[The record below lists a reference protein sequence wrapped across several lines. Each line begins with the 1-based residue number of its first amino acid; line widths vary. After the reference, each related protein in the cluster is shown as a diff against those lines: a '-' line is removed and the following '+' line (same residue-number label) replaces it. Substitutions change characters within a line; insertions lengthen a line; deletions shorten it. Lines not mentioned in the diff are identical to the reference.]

1 MNTNF
6 SSPPLSSVVP
16 PQNGV
21 PGDEKIFL
29 PNTDDRG
36 FIDPN
41 ARNLVAEVSVPETR
55 VFGKGNDVKVL
66 AVDCGIKNNI
76 IRMLVN
82 KGAEVHVVPWD
93 TPFSKQ
99 LDNYDGLFLSNGPGD
114 PTKCD
119 KTIEE
124 LRKVRLIF
132 LK

>member
-1 MNTNF
+1 MCACKCF
-6 SSPPLSSVVP
+6 VPLSSVVP

-29 PNTDDRG
+29 PKTDDRG

-93 TPFSKQ
+93 TPFSEQ
-99 LDNYDGLFLSNGPGD
+99 LDNFDGLFLSNGPGD

>member
-1 MNTNF
+1 MCACKCF
-6 SSPPLSSVVP
+6 VPLSSVVP

-93 TPFSKQ
+93 TPFSEQ
-99 LDNYDGLFLSNGPGD
+99 LDNFDGLFLSNGPGD

-119 KTIEE
+119 KTVEE
-124 LRKVRLIF
+124 LRKVRLLF
-132 LK
+132 PK

>member
-1 MNTNF
+1 MCACKCF
-6 SSPPLSSVVP
+6 VPLSSVVP

-93 TPFSKQ
+93 TPFSEQ

-124 LRKVRLIF
+124 LRKVRLIL